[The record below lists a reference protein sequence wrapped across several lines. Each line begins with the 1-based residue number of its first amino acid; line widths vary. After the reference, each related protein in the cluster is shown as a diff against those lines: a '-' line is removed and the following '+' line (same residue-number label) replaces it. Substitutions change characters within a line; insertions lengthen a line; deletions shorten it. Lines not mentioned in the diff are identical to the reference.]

1 MSTVLAA
8 GPASAVRVAIA
19 DDEVLVRRS
28 LRAILGSQ
36 PGLVVTGEAADGDGA
51 AELAIRQR
59 PDVLLLDIRMP
70 GSDGLTALRRIRDAR
85 LLGDAGTR
93 AVVLT
98 TFDLDDYIDQAFRL
112 GASGFLLKTSPYE
125 ELVTAVRAV
134 AAGDALLAP
143 RVARWLIDRYRSQPA
158 ADVEAARCLDVLT
171 DRERHVLAVLAE
183 GRSNA
188 EIAACL
194 HLSVHTVKS
203 HVSSLLTKLGL
214 RDRVQ
219 AVALAH
225 RARLTPLECQ

>member
-1 MSTVLAA
+1 MASTGAA
-8 GPASAVRVAIA
+8 AQSRAIRVVVA
-19 DDEVLVRRS
+19 DDEILVRRS
-28 LRAILGSQ
+28 LRAILASQ
-36 PGLVVTGEAADGDGA
+36 PGLTVTGEAADGDGA

-70 GSDGLTALRRIRDAR
+70 GSDGLAALRRLRDAR
-85 LLGDAGTR
+85 LLGEAGVR

-98 TFDLDDYIDQAFRL
+98 TFDLDEYIDQAFRL

-134 AAGDALLAP
+134 AAGDALVAP
-143 RVARWLIDRYRSQPA
+143 RIARWLIDRYRSQTA
-158 ADVEAARCLDVLT
+158 ADADAARCLAVLT
-171 DRERHVLAVLAE
+171 EREQHVLAVLAE

-203 HVSSLLTKLGL
+203 HVSSLLAKLGL

-225 RARLTPLECQ
+225 RAQLTPPGSA